1 MGWIK
6 EIGKQEQKIKYS
18 QNGEEYRLEYIFE
31 NIGTTNKVFVD
42 IGAWNGEH
50 LSNTKLFREKGW
62 LGVLIDG
69 NRYPGI
75 YHSFVTQ
82 ENIIETFSKFFVPK
96 EFDLLSIDID
106 GNDYWI
112 LKEILRH
119 HRPRVIVSE
128 FNSEFPPTESKTI
141 AYNPNFV
148 FGYHHGK
155 PDDYYGY
162 TYGAGQKLA
171 RAFGYTI
178 VYQQSDLN
186 LFYLRNDLVIEEPEF
201 EVKEYRHWNVKSD
214 KIWIEI

>member
-18 QNGEEYRLEYIFE
+18 QNGEEYRLEWIFDH
-31 NIGTTNKVFVD
+31 IGTTTKVFVD

-69 NRYPGI
+69 NDYPGI
-75 YHSFVTQ
+75 YKSFVMKY
-82 ENIIETFSKFFVPK
+82 NILETLSKFNVPI

-112 LKEILRH
+112 LKEILKYH
-119 HRPRVIVSE
+119 KPRVIVSE

-141 AYNPNFV
+141 EYDPDFV
-148 FGYHHGK
+148 FGYHQGK

-162 TYGAGQKLA
+162 TFGAGKKLA
-171 RAFGYTI
+171 KRFCYTI
-178 VYQQSDLN
+178 VYHQSDLN
-186 LFYLRNDLVIEEPEF
+186 LFYLRNDLVTEEPEF

-214 KIWIEI
+214 KKWIEI